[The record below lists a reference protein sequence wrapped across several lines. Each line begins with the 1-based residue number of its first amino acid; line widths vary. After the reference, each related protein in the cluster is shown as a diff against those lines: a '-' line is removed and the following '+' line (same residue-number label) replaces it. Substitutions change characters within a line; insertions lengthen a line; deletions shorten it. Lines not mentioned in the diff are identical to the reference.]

1 MRNKYFKKII
11 CFFTIFILISSATC
25 VYATEIKQKSSNNT
39 RTNMLDTVGE
49 AKNLIDGILAYQQDC
64 AGVDSIQEWIDT
76 ELVDNAGTT
85 AEWYVLALAQSGK
98 YDFAKYE
105 NALLKYLQENE
116 VYSASSRLK
125 YALVLSAIGST
136 DVYISKTL
144 EDSIGKQGIM
154 SYVYGL
160 HLLNNGYKSSE
171 WTIESI
177 KDELLS
183 LQIGDGGWSITGKA
197 SDVDVT
203 SMTIQA
209 LAPYYSETD
218 IKTAIDKAVE
228 WLSTQQLEDGNYSSY
243 GVPNTESTAQVILA
257 LSSLGIDG
265 FTDER
270 FIKNENTLMDGLL
283 KYKLANGAFG
293 HKEGDQYHESA
304 TVQAYYSL
312 VSYIRMKEGKSG
324 LYILDNCSL
333 KGDKSDSLVDNKKEE
348 NDIEENETKDIQS
361 DKNTPKNGEKH
372 KTSYKL
378 WASIGVLIV
387 SGIVSIVFYL
397 KEKRNKK
404 NFIGIGILTLLAI
417 IFICLTDFKSK
428 EQYYSDDIP
437 VKENVIGTV
446 TLTIR
451 CDTIKDETDSKY
463 IPKDGVILEEMEYAI
478 EEGDTVYDILVEA
491 TKRNKIHMEN
501 SGTGGMVYIAGINY
515 LYEFDYGDLSGWMY
529 FVNGE
534 EGSVGCDSYT
544 LSDGDEIQWLYTRN
558 LGDDLK

>member
-1 MRNKYFKKII
+1 MRNKYLKKII
-11 CFFTIFILISSATC
+11 CFFTIFILISSAICMYAATIS
-25 VYATEIKQKSSNNT
+25 VAATEQN
-39 RTNMLDTVGE
+39 TVGE
-49 AKNLIDGILAYQQDC
+49 TKNLIDGILAYKQEC
-64 AGVDSIQEWIDT
+64 AGVGSIQEWIDT

-85 AEWYVLALAQSGK
+85 AEWYILALAQSGK
-98 YDFAKYE
+98 YNFDKYE
-105 NALLKYLQENE
+105 KALLKYLEENE

-171 WTIESI
+171 WNIDSI
-177 KDELLS
+177 KNQLLT
-183 LQIGDGGWSITGKA
+183 LQIADGGWSITGKN

-209 LAPYYSETD
+209 LAPYYNEAG
-218 IKTAIDKAVE
+218 IKAAIDKALV
-228 WLSTQQLEDGNYSSY
+228 WLSSQQLEDGNYSSY

-265 FTDER
+265 FADER
-270 FIKNENTLMDGLL
+270 FIKNENTLMDGLI
-283 KYKLANGAFG
+283 KYRLQNGAFG
-293 HKEGDQYHESA
+293 HKEDDQYYESA

-312 VSYIRMKEGKSG
+312 ISYIRMKEGKSG
-324 LYILDNCSL
+324 LYILDNANNTSSTE
-333 KGDKSDSLVDNKKEE
+333 KQETTVESEVTTKSQEIGE
-348 NDIEENETKDIQS
+348 NTVKDIAKKQ
-361 DKNTPKNGEKH
+361 E

-378 WASIGVLIV
+378 WASIIVLLV
-387 SGIVSIVFYL
+387 SVIVSIVFYA
-397 KEKRNKK
+397 KGKRNKK

-417 IFICLTDFKSK
+417 IFICVTDFKTT
-428 EQYYSDDIP
+428 EEYYSDDIP

-463 IPKDGVILEEMEYAI
+463 IPKDGIILEEMEFDI
-478 EEGDTVYDILVEA
+478 EEDDTVYDILIEA
-491 TKRNKIHMEN
+491 TRRNEIHMEN

-515 LYEFDYGDLSGWMY
+515 IYEFDYGDLSGWMY

-534 EGSVGCDSYT
+534 EASVGCDSYK
-544 LSDGDEIQWLYTRN
+544 LSDGDKIQWLYTRN
-558 LGDDLK
+558 LGDDLR

>member
-1 MRNKYFKKII
+1 MRNKYLKKII
-11 CFFTIFILISSATC
+11 CFFTIFILISSAICMYAATIS
-25 VYATEIKQKSSNNT
+25 VAATEQN
-39 RTNMLDTVGE
+39 TVGE
-49 AKNLIDGILAYQQDC
+49 AKNLIDGILAYKQDS
-64 AGVDSIQEWIDT
+64 AEVGSIQEWIDT

-85 AEWYVLALAQSGK
+85 AEWYILALAQSGK
-98 YDFAKYE
+98 YNFDKYE
-105 NALLKYLQENE
+105 KALLKYLEENQ

-125 YALVLSAIGST
+125 YALVLSAIGSK

-171 WTIESI
+171 WNIDSI
-177 KDELLS
+177 KNQLLT
-183 LQIGDGGWSITGKA
+183 LQITDGGWSITGKN

-203 SMTIQA
+203 SMTIQV
-209 LAPYYSETD
+209 LAPYYNEVG
-218 IKTAIDKAVE
+218 IKTAIDKALV
-228 WLSTQQLEDGNYSSY
+228 WLSSQQLEDGNYSSY

-265 FTDER
+265 FNDER
-270 FIKNENTLMDGLL
+270 FIKNENTLMDGLI
-283 KYKLANGAFG
+283 KYRLQNGAFG
-293 HKEGDQYHESA
+293 HKEDDQYHESA

-324 LYILDNCSL
+324 LYILDNANNTSSTE
-333 KGDKSDSLVDNKKEE
+333 KQETTVEPEVTTKPQEIGE
-348 NDIEENETKDIQS
+348 NTVKDIAKKQ
-361 DKNTPKNGEKH
+361 E

-378 WASIGVLIV
+378 WASIIVLVISV
-387 SGIVSIVFYL
+387 IVSIVFYA
-397 KEKRNKK
+397 KGKRNKK

-417 IFICLTDFKSK
+417 IFICVTDFKTT
-428 EQYYSDDIP
+428 EEYYSDDIP

-463 IPKDGVILEEMEYAI
+463 IPKDGIILEEMEFDI
-478 EEGDTVYDILVEA
+478 EEDDTVYDILIEA
-491 TKRNKIHMEN
+491 TRRNEIHMEN

-515 LYEFDYGDLSGWMY
+515 IYEFDYGDLSGWMY

-534 EGSVGCDSYT
+534 EASVGCDSYK
-544 LSDGDEIQWLYTRN
+544 LSDGDKIQWLYTRN
-558 LGDDLK
+558 LGDDLR

>member
-1 MRNKYFKKII
+1 MRNKYLKKII
-11 CFFTIFILISSATC
+11 CFFTIFILISSAICMYAATIS
-25 VYATEIKQKSSNNT
+25 VAATEQN
-39 RTNMLDTVGE
+39 TVGE
-49 AKNLIDGILAYQQDC
+49 TKNLIDGILAYKQDC
-64 AGVDSIQEWIDT
+64 AGVGSIQEWIDT

-85 AEWYVLALAQSGK
+85 AEWYILALAQSGK
-98 YDFAKYE
+98 YNFDKYE
-105 NALLKYLQENE
+105 KALLKYLEENE

-171 WTIESI
+171 WNIDSI
-177 KDELLS
+177 KNQLLT
-183 LQIGDGGWSITGKA
+183 LQIADGGWSITGKN

-209 LAPYYSETD
+209 LAPYYNEAG
-218 IKTAIDKAVE
+218 IKAAIDKALV
-228 WLSTQQLEDGNYSSY
+228 WLSSQQLEDGNYSSY

-265 FTDER
+265 FADER
-270 FIKNENTLMDGLL
+270 FIKNENTLMDGLI
-283 KYKLANGAFG
+283 KYRLQNGAFG
-293 HKEGDQYHESA
+293 HKEDDQYYESA

-312 VSYIRMKEGKSG
+312 ISYIRMKEGKSG
-324 LYILDNCSL
+324 LYILDNANNTSSTE
-333 KGDKSDSLVDNKKEE
+333 KQETTVESEVTTKSQEIGE
-348 NDIEENETKDIQS
+348 NTVKDIAKKQ
-361 DKNTPKNGEKH
+361 E

-378 WASIGVLIV
+378 WASIIVLLV
-387 SGIVSIVFYL
+387 SVIVSIVFYA
-397 KEKRNKK
+397 KGKRNKK

-417 IFICLTDFKSK
+417 IFICVTDFKTT
-428 EQYYSDDIP
+428 EEYYSDDIP

-463 IPKDGVILEEMEYAI
+463 IPKDGIILEEMEFDI
-478 EEGDTVYDILVEA
+478 EEDDTVYDILIEA
-491 TKRNKIHMEN
+491 TRRNEIHMEN

-515 LYEFDYGDLSGWMY
+515 IYEFDYGDLSGWMY

-534 EGSVGCDSYT
+534 EASVGCDSYK
-544 LSDGDEIQWLYTRN
+544 LSDGDKIQWLYTRN
-558 LGDDLK
+558 LGDDLR